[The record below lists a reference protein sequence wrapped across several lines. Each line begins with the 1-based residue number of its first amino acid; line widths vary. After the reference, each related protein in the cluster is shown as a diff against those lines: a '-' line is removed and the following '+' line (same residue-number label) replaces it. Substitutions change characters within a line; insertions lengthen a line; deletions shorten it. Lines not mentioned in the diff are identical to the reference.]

1 VKTHGKFG
9 THAKTLW
16 KHMETLV
23 PMRKH
28 CETHGKFGT
37 HAKTL
42 WKHMESLVPMRKQ
55 WKTHRKVWYPCENIV
70 KTHGKFG
77 THAKTMKNTWK
88 VWYPCENTV
97 KTHGKFGTHAKTMK
111 NTWKSLVP
119 IQTHCILHWKMS
131 MGTKK
136 TKKTNPQ
143 ELWGGVGGIVPEDWF
158 FLVFLVPMLIFIV
171 KYKGFAWVPN
181 FSMCFHWFRMGT
193 TVSLC
198 LYRDHQEPPVLG
210 LGQRQPNLSGSG
222 AETAQSVWV
231 WGRDSPICLGLGQR
245 QPSLSPSVSG
255 SGAGTTQSVWVWGWD
270 NPVCL
275 GLGQR
280 QPSLSGSG
288 AHASSCSPNYAK
300 SRQNR
305 PQAFILL
312 FKATCIFHTKTY

>member
-1 VKTHGKFG
+1 
-9 THAKTLW
+9 
-16 KHMETLV
+16 
-23 PMRKH
+23 MRKH
-28 CETHGKFGT
+28 CENTWKV
-37 HAKTL
+37 
-42 WKHMESLVPMRKQ
+42 WYPCENNEKHMESLVPMRK
-55 WKTHRKVWYPCENIV
+55 HC
-70 KTHGKFG
+70 
-77 THAKTMKNTWK
+77 KNTWK
-88 VWYPCENTV
+88 VWYPCENNE
-97 KTHGKFGTHAKTMK
+97 KHMEKFGTYSNPLYFTLKNEHGYQKT
-111 NTWKSLVP
+111 
-119 IQTHCILHWKMS
+119 Q
-131 MGTKK
+131 
-136 TKKTNPQ
+136 KTNPQ